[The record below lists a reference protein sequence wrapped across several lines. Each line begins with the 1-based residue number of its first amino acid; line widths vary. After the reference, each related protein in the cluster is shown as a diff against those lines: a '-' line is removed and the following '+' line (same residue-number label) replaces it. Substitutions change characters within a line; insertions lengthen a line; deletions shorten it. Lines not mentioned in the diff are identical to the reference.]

1 MLLILASVLQ
11 TFAQNKKQIAEQLK
25 AIMGK
30 YEVVG
35 VSLAVLKGNKIVYH
49 NELGEKNRENHTRL
63 AKKDIFRIASISKS
77 FTATSL
83 MQLVEAGKISLDDDI
98 STLVGFPVRN
108 PNFPDRKITLRM
120 LLSHRS
126 SLNDSNGY
134 TTLDV
139 LDSVKTPSWANSFN
153 KYAPGEGYMYCNLN
167 YNLAGTILERVSGE
181 RFDRYVQQH
190 ILKPLHLYGGYWID
204 GLDSSRFVPLYA
216 FNGATHQFELSPD
229 AYAPRR
235 QEIANYR
242 MGYSTPILSPTG
254 GMKISVRDLTRYM
267 GMHMNYGT
275 FKNKK
280 IISEES
286 SRKMQSVLT
295 PENGYGMALEH
306 NTTLLPG
313 IDLTGHTGVAYGLFS
328 AMFFNPKEKYGFV
341 IITNG
346 LDDSKGKDKFFSE
359 CMQLLYKAY
368 IGDPA
373 TTFANPATAFATLP

>member
-1 MLLILASVLQ
+1 MKKFSILLLIIASTLQ

-25 AIMGK
+25 TIMQK
-30 YEVVG
+30 YEAIG
-35 VSLAVLKGNKIVYH
+35 ASFAVLKGTKIVYH
-49 NELGEKNRENHTRL
+49 NELGLKDRENNIPL
-63 AKKDIFRIASISKS
+63 SKKDIFRIASISKS
-77 FTATSL
+77 FTCTSL
-83 MQLVEAGKISLDDDI
+83 MQLVEAGKISLDDDV

-134 TTLDV
+134 STLDL
-139 LDSVKTPSWANSFN
+139 LDSLKTPAWANSFN

-181 RFDRYVQQH
+181 RFDRYVQNH
-190 ILKPLHLYGGYWID
+190 ILKPLHLYGGYWVD
-204 GLDSSRFVPLYA
+204 GLDSSRFVRLYA
-216 FNGATHQFELSPD
+216 FDAKNHRFDLSPD

-254 GMKISVRDLTRYM
+254 GMKISALDLARYM

-275 FKNKK
+275 FKKKK

-286 SRKMQSVLT
+286 SKKMQSVLT
-295 PENGYGMALEH
+295 PETGYGMALEH
-306 NTTLLPG
+306 SSTFLPG
-313 IDLTGHTGVAYGLFS
+313 IELTGHTGVAYGLFS

-346 LDDSKGKDKFFSE
+346 LDDSKGKDSFFSE
-359 CMQLLYKAY
+359 CMQLLYKTCITGAR
-368 IGDPA
+368 
-373 TTFANPATAFATLP
+373 